1 MGRWVNHEIGRNRNG
16 YMCRWGD
23 EDTEPSEMDGEA
35 VVVEEEEVM
44 VPCPSEA
51 KAPRT
56 SGGVVVHPSPV
67 FDDLIPRLCLS
78 DRLVTSLPLS
88 LRLPPSLSL
97 SRLLLLLMLVL
108 AALDAL
114 ASDDVPF
121 IIGRA

>member
-23 EDTEPSEMDGEA
+23 EDTEPREMDGEA
-35 VVVEEEEVM
+35 GVEEEEVM
-44 VPCPSEA
+44 APCPSEA

-56 SGGVVVHPSPV
+56 GGGVVVPPSPV

-78 DRLVTSLPLS
+78 DRLVASLPLS

-97 SRLLLLLMLVL
+97 SRLLLLLLMLVL

>member
-1 MGRWVNHEIGRNRNG
+1 
-16 YMCRWGD
+16 MCRWGD

-35 VVVEEEEVM
+35 VVEEEEVM

-56 SGGVVVHPSPV
+56 SGGVVVVHPSPV

-97 SRLLLLLMLVL
+97 SRLLLLLLMLVL